1 LNNVATL
8 PSQNKGGVS
17 LGFTMLNTSSITTPS
32 LIMLYQSIRIALEQ
46 DDQMPER
53 RQFEIRENPEWRRW
67 SEHLAGELSSRG
79 VQVDSISWEDPH
91 EIHASDAA

>member
-1 LNNVATL
+1 MAHI
-8 PSQNKGGVS
+8 
-17 LGFTMLNTSSITTPS
+17 LGFNALNISTITTPG

-67 SEHLAGELSSRG
+67 SDEIAGELTLRG
-79 VQVDSISWEDPH
+79 VAFDSIAWDRETSG
-91 EIHASDAA
+91 

>member
-1 LNNVATL
+1 MGAGALVLGCNGLNIAT
-8 PSQNKGGVS
+8 
-17 LGFTMLNTSSITTPS
+17 ITTPG

-67 SEHLAGELSSRG
+67 SDEIAGELRLRG
-79 VQVDSISWEDPH
+79 VEFDSIVWEG
-91 EIHASDAA
+91 ETSDSDRGKNPE

>member
-1 LNNVATL
+1 
-8 PSQNKGGVS
+8 
-17 LGFTMLNTSSITTPS
+17 LGFNALNIATITTPG

-67 SEHLAGELSSRG
+67 SNEIAGELSLRG
-79 VQVDSISWEDPH
+79 VAFDSIAWDEETSG
-91 EIHASDAA
+91 

>member
-1 LNNVATL
+1 
-8 PSQNKGGVS
+8 
-17 LGFTMLNTSSITTPS
+17 MLNTSTITTPG

-67 SEHLAGELSSRG
+67 SEQLASELSSRG
-79 VQVDSISWEDPH
+79 VHFDSISWEDPH

>member
-1 LNNVATL
+1 MRPALI
-8 PSQNKGGVS
+8 
-17 LGFTMLNTSSITTPS
+17 LGFNALNIATITTPG

-67 SEHLAGELSSRG
+67 SDEIAGELSLRG
-79 VQVDSISWEDPH
+79 VAFDSIAWDSET
-91 EIHASDAA
+91 SG